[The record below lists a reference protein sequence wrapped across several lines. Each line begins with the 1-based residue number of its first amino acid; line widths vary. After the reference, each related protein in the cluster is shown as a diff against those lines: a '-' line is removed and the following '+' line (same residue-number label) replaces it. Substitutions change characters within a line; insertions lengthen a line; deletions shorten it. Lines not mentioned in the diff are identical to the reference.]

1 VAAAGEDTRLA
12 AILRL
17 SERAASARP
26 AVARSADRIAAV
38 FVGALLVLAAAT
50 AVVWFHRDPA
60 RVMAVTF
67 AVLAVSCPC
76 ALALAT
82 PAALAAAAG
91 SLARRGVVLARG
103 DALETL
109 AKITHVVFDKTGTL
123 TEGRLLLAGCTTVD
137 GRTPEQVLMVA
148 AALEARSEHPL
159 ARALVAAAPAAGPV
173 VEDARQTAGEGVTAR
188 IDGVEVRVGRPEF
201 VALLAGAMPPAL
213 MEFAGGRADT
223 LVGLGDERGWH
234 ALFALSDALRP
245 GAGRLIADLKALSI
259 TPVLLSGD
267 RNASVDAV
275 ARTLG
280 IDDAH
285 AQMRPEDKRDR
296 IAALQCT
303 GAVVAMVGD
312 GINDAP
318 ALAQADVAV
327 VMNSGTQA
335 AKEAGNMVDLD
346 SNPTKLIEIVEIGK
360 QLLMTRGALTTFS
373 IANDVAKYFAIIPAA
388 FASTYPALDALNV
401 MHLATPQSA
410 ILSAVIFNAL
420 IIPALIPLALRGVK
434 FRAVGAAQVLRT
446 NMLIYGVGGILLP
459 FVGIKIIDILL
470 VALHLA

>member
-1 VAAAGEDTRLA
+1 
-12 AILRL
+12 
-17 SERAASARP
+17 
-26 AVARSADRIAAV
+26 
-38 FVGALLVLAAAT
+38 
-50 AVVWFHRDPA
+50 
-60 RVMAVTF
+60 
-67 AVLAVSCPC
+67 
-76 ALALAT
+76 
-82 PAALAAAAG
+82 
-91 SLARRGVVLARG
+91 
-103 DALETL
+103 
-109 AKITHVVFDKTGTL
+109 
-123 TEGRLLLAGCTTVD
+123 LLAGCTTVD

-259 TPVLLSGD
+259 TPVLVSGD

-318 ALAQADVAV
+318 ALAQAQVSLSLGSAVPLAQWTADAVILSDRIELVAV
-327 VMNSGTQA
+327 ILH
-335 AKEAGNMVDLD
+335 EARRTFRIIRQNLAW
-346 SNPTKLIEIVEIGK
+346 
-360 QLLMTRGALTTFS
+360 ALAYNT
-373 IANDVAKYFAIIPAA
+373 IAVPAA
-388 FASTYPALDALNV
+388 ALGFVTPL
-401 MHLATPQSA
+401 LA
-410 ILSAVIFNAL
+410 AVGMSGSSLFVVGNAL
-420 IIPALIPLALRGVK
+420 RLTRPARERTPAPIDDRVAGGVRALESAWK
-434 FRAVGAAQVLRT
+434 S
-446 NMLIYGVGGILLP
+446 
-459 FVGIKIIDILL
+459 
-470 VALHLA
+470 